1 MMAVD
6 GMPSGVQLPTVKML
20 EDSFM
25 DHGPSSI
32 WDAVEEM
39 TNALDDSRSEAEQE
53 LLDAKASLDLA
64 NAQNLVAVVAASEL
78 ALALKRSEAC
88 RLRAIAPVGVSTFG
102 VVYALVA
109 VYESSMILQKSGALC
124 FMALSLAL
132 EAANGHSLTG
142 TTLPATSAMLLALKQ
157 ARDARALAEAAT
169 LKASADEAALEDAE
183 EAAAFAESA
192 LELLERE
199 AMEAQEIN
207 AVAITTVV
215 WMSAVAFEKKKAE
228 YSEKLEL
235 AHAEVEKTK
244 GMAESFTNE
253 MAIIAKD
260 AVETAALALRKI
272 KAREAK
278 LAIAESVK
286 RAATEVNST
295 ATSAATASDVSV
307 KSAYTKGKRK
317 AAEARAVKVAT
328 ERRRRKKGVRN
339 NAAME
344 SVGDKGREVTTRAR
358 TSTWE
363 VTLERVLVELLRIC
377 IHVCSLRAIPIC
389 FWGV

>member
-1 MMAVD
+1 
-6 GMPSGVQLPTVKML
+6 
-20 EDSFM
+20 
-25 DHGPSSI
+25 
-32 WDAVEEM
+32 
-39 TNALDDSRSEAEQE
+39 
-53 LLDAKASLDLA
+53 
-64 NAQNLVAVVAASEL
+64 
-78 ALALKRSEAC
+78 
-88 RLRAIAPVGVSTFG
+88 
-102 VVYALVA
+102 
-109 VYESSMILQKSGALC
+109 
-124 FMALSLAL
+124 
-132 EAANGHSLTG
+132 
-142 TTLPATSAMLLALKQ
+142 
-157 ARDARALAEAAT
+157 
-169 LKASADEAALEDAE
+169 
-183 EAAAFAESA
+183 
-192 LELLERE
+192 
-199 AMEAQEIN
+199 
-207 AVAITTVV
+207 
-215 WMSAVAFEKKKAE
+215 
-228 YSEKLEL
+228 LEL

-317 AAEARAVKVAT
+317 AAEARAVEFAT

-377 IHVCSLRAIPIC
+377 IHVCSLRAVPIC